1 MQILILTQGLLGY
14 EADVASEQRDPLMVT
29 GMTFPA
35 GAVFPPATVR
45 IAEPMAFPAF
55 AMTIVVAVI
64 AVETASAKPLLLII
78 PTSGADKDH
87 VTVDVISV
95 VELSE

>member
-1 MQILILTQGLLGY
+1 MGY
-14 EADVASEQRDPLMVT
+14 ETDVTGEQREPLTVT
-29 GMTFPA
+29 GMTLTA
-35 GAVFPPATVR
+35 GAVFPPVTVR
-45 IAEPMAFPAF
+45 IAEPMVFPAF

-78 PTSGADKDH
+78 PTSGADKDQ